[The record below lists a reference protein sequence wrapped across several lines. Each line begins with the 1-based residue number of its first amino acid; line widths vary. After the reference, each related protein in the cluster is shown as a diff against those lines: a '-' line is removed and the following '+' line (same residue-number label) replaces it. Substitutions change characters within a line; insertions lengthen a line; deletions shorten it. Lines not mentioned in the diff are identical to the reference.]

1 MDSSI
6 LFVGSTDHS
15 LSDVATKFNTS
26 ARIVT
31 KENLTNYHIGYIS
44 LGDHLID
51 DFVNALTIADE
62 IVYVPPDSWGDDST
76 KLYTEFWLR
85 YFSHKKSVK
94 NFSTS
99 IDIGNILEL
108 VDTRKTVDSQ
118 IWVAGC
124 SYTAGF
130 GVEHDQRYGHR
141 LGEYLNKPVSYL
153 AQGGS
158 SITWAADQI
167 LRSDIRSSDIIVWGL
182 TGISRLPYYDQQVKH
197 LHSKSVENT
206 LINEKILVSDH
217 MKYLACTAIEQVIQQ
232 ANTIGYKL
240 ILTQFPLNIW
250 EHEQFMLNYLSQYR
264 FFIHNYIST
273 DDTYIDHGSD
283 NEHPGPKQHE
293 HYAKLIM
300 DYLNNENL
308 S

>member
-15 LSDVATKFNTS
+15 LSDVATKFDKS
-26 ARIVT
+26 AVIVT

-44 LGDHLID
+44 VGDHTID
-51 DFVNALTIADE
+51 DFATALDTAEE
-62 IVYVPPDSWGDDST
+62 IIYIPSDSWGDEST
-76 KLYTEFWLR
+76 KLHTEFWLR
-85 YFSHKKSVK
+85 YFSHRKSVK
-94 NFSTS
+94 NFNTS

-108 VDTRKTVDSQ
+108 IDTRKTADNQ

-124 SYTAGF
+124 SYTVGF
-130 GVEHDQRYGHR
+130 GVEHDQRYGHL
-141 LGEYLNKPVSYL
+141 LGQYLNKSVSYL

-158 SITWAADQI
+158 SISWAADQI
-167 LRSDIRSSDIIVWGL
+167 LRSDIRSGDIVVWGL
-182 TGISRLPYYDQQVKH
+182 TGISRLPYYDQHVKH
-197 LHSKSVENT
+197 LHSKSIENT

-240 ILTQFPLNIW
+240 ILTQFPLNIQ

-264 FFIHNYIST
+264 FFIHNYISSN
-273 DDTYIDHGSD
+273 DTYIDHGSD
-283 NEHPGPKQHE
+283 NEHPGPKQHK